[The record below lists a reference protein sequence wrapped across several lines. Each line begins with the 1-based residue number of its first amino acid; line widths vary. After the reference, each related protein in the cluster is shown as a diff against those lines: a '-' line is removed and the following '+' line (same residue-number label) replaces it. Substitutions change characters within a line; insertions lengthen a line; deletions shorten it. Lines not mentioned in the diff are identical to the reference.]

1 MPSHPPPPPSP
12 RHTPVL
18 IVGAGSAGLAAAT
31 WLSRYRV
38 PFVLLERR
46 QAEGPLT
53 QSTAAGHADGVQCR
67 TVEVFESF
75 GISEPL
81 LKEAYHVLEVAFWVA
96 PDGESSIVRTR
107 WAPDALPGMSH
118 LPHVILNQAR
128 VNGLMLGAVGEAGG
142 GQGVVYGV
150 EVEGVEVV
158 EGEAAAREDP
168 EAYAVRVRAVRGGV
182 REEWRARYVLACDG
196 AHSVVRKSLGI
207 QMVGDSTDTIWG
219 VMDVYP
225 QTNFPDIRKK
235 AIIRSNSGSLIII
248 PREGGSLVRFYIEI
262 PQGVAAKDVKLADLH
277 DAARRVFKPYSMEF
291 AETSWWSAYA
301 IGQRLA
307 DRFSQ
312 SGRVFLT
319 GDACHTH
326 SPKAGQGMN
335 VSLQDGYNIG
345 WKLGSALTGQVH
357 HSIIDTYV
365 SERQKV
371 AADLIAFDTSFA
383 KLFKT
388 GDNAPKPEYVSEQFI
403 KAGRYMAGLTARYD
417 DSIIVDSKGSA
428 EHLAKNLGV
437 GMRFPSAQVVRFCDA
452 RPMQLARALVADGRW
467 RLVVFPGGTED
478 KSTVPRLETLA
489 DFLGGPHGLVAKLT
503 PESADIDSFI
513 EPIVVLSGARHG
525 VEQDQIPDYFQ
536 PITGKWR
543 MRDLHKVFVDDE
555 DYNRTHGHA
564 YENFGIDS
572 AHGALV
578 LVRPDQYVAAILSI
592 SDLQAVQ
599 AFFTALKSTNGWDSQ
614 IAAPAR
620 L

>member
-1 MPSHPPPPPSP
+1 MVQ
-12 RHTPVL
+12 HTPVL
-18 IVGAGSAGLAAAT
+18 ICGAGSAGLSAAT
-31 WLSRYRV
+31 WLARYKV
-38 PFVLLERR
+38 PFTLLERR
-46 QAEGPLT
+46 RGPLQT
-53 QSTAAGHADGVQCR
+53 GQADGVQCR

-75 GISEPL
+75 GIAEEL
-81 LKEAYHVLEVAFWVA
+81 LKEAYHVLEVTFWA
-96 PDGESSIVRTR
+96 PKEGEEGIERTR
-107 WAPDALPGMSH
+107 VTPDAPAGLSH

-128 VNGLMLGAVGEAGG
+128 VNGLLIGAVGEAGG
-142 GQGVVYGV
+142 PEIAYGWEVKGV
-150 EVEGVEVV
+150 EVD
-158 EGEAAAREDP
+158 GEAAGADP
-168 EAYAVRVRAVRGGV
+168 EAYAVRVWAERDGVTEEFRAK
-182 REEWRARYVLACDG
+182 YVLVSASSCLDPRFGGDELTWSAEACDG

-207 QMVGDSTDTIWG
+207 QMVGDSSDTIWG

-225 QTNFPDIRKK
+225 QTDFPDVRKK
-235 AIIRSNSGSLIII
+235 AIIRSDAGSLIII

-277 DAARRVFKPYSMEF
+277 EAARRVFKPYSMEF
-291 AETSWWSAYA
+291 AETAWWSAYA

-383 KLFKT
+383 RLFKT

-417 DSIIVDSKGSA
+417 DSTIIDSKGSA
-428 EHLAKNLGV
+428 EHLAKNVTV
-437 GMRFPSAQVVRFCDA
+437 GMRFPSAQV
-452 RPMQLARALVADGRW
+452 
-467 RLVVFPGGTED
+467 
-478 KSTVPRLETLA
+478 LA
-489 DFLGGPHGLVAKLT
+489 DFLGGPHGLVTKLT
-503 PESADIDSFI
+503 PKGADIDSLI
-513 EPIVVLSGARHG
+513 EPIVVLSGRRHG
-525 VEQDQIPDYFQ
+525 MEQEQIPDYFQ
-536 PITGKWR
+536 PVTGKWK

-555 DYNRTHGHA
+555 DYTHTHGHA
-564 YENFGIDS
+564 YKHFGIDP
-572 AHGALV
+572 AQGTN
-578 LVRPDQYVAAILSI
+578 P
-592 SDLQAVQ
+592 
-599 AFFTALKSTNGWDSQ
+599 AFQTTQ
-614 IAAPAR
+614 V
-620 L
+620 